1 MGWRLRLGWGLRRGR
16 GQERGA
22 AEVREVSPVPE
33 VARPLYQSRKPRPP
47 VPSSDLIL
55 RVTWLPEA
63 TTGAGRKVPQKR
75 PSCWPE
81 VPDPA
86 KISRASYRQLGC
98 CSRSK
103 TRKERDTVWLLGT

>member
-1 MGWRLRLGWGLRRGR
+1 MEVKAAGVAPGGGAR
-16 GQERGA
+16 EGA

-47 VPSSDLIL
+47 VPSSDLIP

-63 TTGAGRKVPQKR
+63 TKGAGRKVPQKR
-75 PSCWPE
+75 PSCWAQ
-81 VPDPA
+81 VPDSGKDLQSIVPA
-86 KISRASYRQLGC
+86 AGAG

-103 TRKERDTVWLLGT
+103 TQEGEGHSLALGT

>member
-1 MGWRLRLGWGLRRGR
+1 MEVKAGVGPAPGAGP
-16 GQERGA
+16 GEGA

-63 TTGAGRKVPQKR
+63 TKGAGRKVPQKR

-81 VPDPA
+81 VPDLA